1 MILKTT
7 GKRKMAFTNK
17 ELAFLTFIS
26 KHEWATPDTAY
37 GQSKGGSS
45 KYQTSEKKFGKPLS
59 RLTITQVLA
68 LCADIHAET
77 KAAGVAGGIGTSA
90 VGSAQF
96 VAGTLKAMLTR
107 CGVTPNLYGT
117 TVFSPLLQQEMTVS
131 LLKSIGL
138 DPNHVAD
145 WMHIHSKLVTLGNT
159 WESLDMSKGKISH
172 SQLTAELA
180 VVANTK

>member
-1 MILKTT
+1 MS
-7 GKRKMAFTNK
+7 FTNK
-17 ELAFLTFIS
+17 ELAMLAFIS
-26 KHEWATPDTAY
+26 KHEWATPDTAF

-45 KYQTSEKKFGKPLS
+45 KYMTAEKKFNKPLS
-59 RLTITQVLA
+59 HLTITETLA

-77 KAAGVAGGIGTSA
+77 KAAGIAHGIGTSA

-107 CGVTPNLYGT
+107 CKITPDKYNT
-117 TVFSPLLQQEMTVS
+117 TIFSALLQQQMTVE

-138 DPNHVAD
+138 DPNHTAD
-145 WMHIHSKLVTLGNT
+145 WMHVHSKLVTLGNT
-159 WESLDMSKGKISH
+159 WESLDMSKNKITQA
-172 SQLTAELA
+172 QLTAELT